1 MIQTIIIISLILF
14 GISIAITFTRII
26 IGPSFPDRVLALDVI
41 GVNLI
46 SAMTILALI
55 YDLIGALIILLG
67 AIISVASAIGMIR
80 FPDIF
85 SRAHAATK
93 TTTLAVLITLFG
105 TFFSLLF
112 SQSYLSVRLLLG
124 IGFVFITAPVS
135 GHLVLRAAYRAGIP
149 MSGYTAADE
158 LRDVVPPSKK
168 TKK

>member
-1 MIQTIIIISLILF
+1 M
-14 GISIAITFTRII
+14 
-26 IGPSFPDRVLALDVI
+26 
-41 GVNLI
+41 
-46 SAMTILALI
+46 
-55 YDLIGALIILLG
+55 ILLG
-67 AIISVASAIGMIR
+67 AMISVASAIGMIR

-124 IGFVFITAPVS
+124 IGFVFITTPVS
-135 GHLVLRAAYRAGIP
+135 RHLVLRAAYRAGIT

-158 LRDVVPPSKK
+158 LRDFVLTSNQTQNRVLIYIIE
-168 TKK
+168 